1 MKKLGFLILVGFM
14 AFASAN
20 EVKAASLP
28 KGITIANLD
37 IAGKS
42 KEEVTKLIED
52 YVNKN
57 LDRKINLEING
68 KTFTTSYKELGY
80 KCDNIRDVLD
90 TVDSYGSGNLI
101 KRYKDSVDLEQ
112 SPLSLELKGKIDD
125 SLLDE
130 FIKKN
135 SESIGRKAKNAT
147 ITRENG
153 AFVITDSVD
162 GVSVDEVATKSRIEE
177 ALSGTTSDVV
187 DVSALVTVGK
197 AKINRSDLEQI
208 KDVLGTFTTDYSTSS
223 PERATNIS
231 VGSEKLNGKLLM
243 PGETL
248 SGYEF
253 MHPFTTENGYRIA
266 HAYENGQVVDSVGG
280 GACQIATTLYNAAL
294 RAEVGIAQRQN
305 HSMTVSYV
313 QPSADA
319 AIAGTYKDIKIT
331 NNQSTPIYVESY
343 TKGRKLTFTIW
354 GKEERPQNRS
364 VEFVSEV
371 LSQTEAGV
379 TYKDDPTLPA
389 GQVVKESSGHNGRK
403 SKLWK
408 VVKVNG
414 VEEDRKLISTDTYMV
429 SNTIMKRG
437 TGAAAAPT
445 TPNPTPAPA
454 PTQATEQAAP
464 TQGNQNTNPSSN
476 TVVPTNPE
484 PVAPPQGNQND
495 GVVSPAP
502 EPAGGDSSY
511 SNGGP
516 GA

>member
-1 MKKLGFLILVGFM
+1 MKKLGFLILIGFM

-28 KGITIANLD
+28 KGITIENLD

-42 KEEVTKLIED
+42 KEEVTKLVED

-80 KCDNIRDVLD
+80 KCENVKNVLD

-112 SPLSLELKGKIDD
+112 SPISLELKGKIDD

-162 GVSVDEVATKSRIEE
+162 GVSVDEPATKSRIEE

-187 DVSALVTVGK
+187 DVTALVTVGK

-248 SGYEF
+248 
-253 MHPFTTENGYRIA
+253 TE
-266 HAYENGQVVDSVGG
+266 
-280 GACQIATTLYNAAL
+280 
-294 RAEVGIAQRQN
+294 
-305 HSMTVSYV
+305 
-313 QPSADA
+313 
-319 AIAGTYKDIKIT
+319 
-331 NNQSTPIYVESY
+331 
-343 TKGRKLTFTIW
+343 
-354 GKEERPQNRS
+354 
-364 VEFVSEV
+364 
-371 LSQTEAGV
+371 
-379 TYKDDPTLPA
+379 
-389 GQVVKESSGHNGRK
+389 
-403 SKLWK
+403 
-408 VVKVNG
+408 
-414 VEEDRKLISTDTYMV
+414 
-429 SNTIMKRG
+429 
-437 TGAAAAPT
+437 
-445 TPNPTPAPA
+445 
-454 PTQATEQAAP
+454 
-464 TQGNQNTNPSSN
+464 
-476 TVVPTNPE
+476 
-484 PVAPPQGNQND
+484 
-495 GVVSPAP
+495 
-502 EPAGGDSSY
+502 
-511 SNGGP
+511 
-516 GA
+516 

>member
-1 MKKLGFLILVGFM
+1 
-14 AFASAN
+14 
-20 EVKAASLP
+20 
-28 KGITIANLD
+28 
-37 IAGKS
+37 
-42 KEEVTKLIED
+42 
-52 YVNKN
+52 
-57 LDRKINLEING
+57 
-68 KTFTTSYKELGY
+68 
-80 KCDNIRDVLD
+80 
-90 TVDSYGSGNLI
+90 
-101 KRYKDSVDLEQ
+101 
-112 SPLSLELKGKIDD
+112 
-125 SLLDE
+125 
-130 FIKKN
+130 
-135 SESIGRKAKNAT
+135 
-147 ITRENG
+147 
-153 AFVITDSVD
+153 
-162 GVSVDEVATKSRIEE
+162 
-177 ALSGTTSDVV
+177 
-187 DVSALVTVGK
+187 
-197 AKINRSDLEQI
+197 
-208 KDVLGTFTTDYSTSS
+208 
-223 PERATNIS
+223 
-231 VGSEKLNGKLLM
+231 
-243 PGETL
+243 
-248 SGYEF
+248 
-253 MHPFTTENGYRIA
+253 
-266 HAYENGQVVDSVGG
+266 
-280 GACQIATTLYNAAL
+280 
-294 RAEVGIAQRQN
+294 
-305 HSMTVSYV
+305 MTVSYV

-454 PTQATEQAAP
+454 PTQAPEQAAP

>member
-1 MKKLGFLILVGFM
+1 MKKLGFLILIGFM

-28 KGITIANLD
+28 KGITIENLD

-42 KEEVTKLIED
+42 KEEVTKLVED

-80 KCDNIRDVLD
+80 KCENVKNVLD

-112 SPLSLELKGKIDD
+112 SPISLELKGKIDD

-162 GVSVDEVATKSRIEE
+162 GVSVDEPATKSRIEE

-187 DVSALVTVGK
+187 DVTALVTVGK

-280 GACQIATTLYNAAL
+280 GACHSNYTL
-294 RAEVGIAQRQN
+294 
-305 HSMTVSYV
+305 
-313 QPSADA
+313 
-319 AIAGTYKDIKIT
+319 
-331 NNQSTPIYVESY
+331 
-343 TKGRKLTFTIW
+343 
-354 GKEERPQNRS
+354 
-364 VEFVSEV
+364 
-371 LSQTEAGV
+371 
-379 TYKDDPTLPA
+379 
-389 GQVVKESSGHNGRK
+389 
-403 SKLWK
+403 
-408 VVKVNG
+408 
-414 VEEDRKLISTDTYMV
+414 
-429 SNTIMKRG
+429 
-437 TGAAAAPT
+437 
-445 TPNPTPAPA
+445 
-454 PTQATEQAAP
+454 
-464 TQGNQNTNPSSN
+464 
-476 TVVPTNPE
+476 
-484 PVAPPQGNQND
+484 
-495 GVVSPAP
+495 
-502 EPAGGDSSY
+502 
-511 SNGGP
+511 
-516 GA
+516 

>member
-1 MKKLGFLILVGFM
+1 
-14 AFASAN
+14 
-20 EVKAASLP
+20 
-28 KGITIANLD
+28 
-37 IAGKS
+37 
-42 KEEVTKLIED
+42 
-52 YVNKN
+52 
-57 LDRKINLEING
+57 
-68 KTFTTSYKELGY
+68 
-80 KCDNIRDVLD
+80 
-90 TVDSYGSGNLI
+90 
-101 KRYKDSVDLEQ
+101 
-112 SPLSLELKGKIDD
+112 
-125 SLLDE
+125 
-130 FIKKN
+130 
-135 SESIGRKAKNAT
+135 
-147 ITRENG
+147 
-153 AFVITDSVD
+153 
-162 GVSVDEVATKSRIEE
+162 
-177 ALSGTTSDVV
+177 
-187 DVSALVTVGK
+187 
-197 AKINRSDLEQI
+197 LEQI

-454 PTQATEQAAP
+454 PTQAPEQAAP